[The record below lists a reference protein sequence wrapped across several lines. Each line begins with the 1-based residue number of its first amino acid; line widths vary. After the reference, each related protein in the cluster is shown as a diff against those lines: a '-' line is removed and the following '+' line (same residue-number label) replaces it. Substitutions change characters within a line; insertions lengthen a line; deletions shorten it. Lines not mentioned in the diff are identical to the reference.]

1 MNKREVSEIKKN
13 FKDSSNYFTLEKV
26 LVGFVDYEG
35 TVLYHKVNSAVT
47 MTVEDRDVYDETL
60 KKVLSTAVGKK
71 FTEYEFLNEAY
82 EEGKPQNILYT
93 LLESELNNDEVC
105 EKFLNHIANNIDY
118 AGPFTVITAY
128 CTYSVPKKNKND
140 DFDNDNNEEL
150 YRYLLTAI
158 CPVSTSTD
166 GFIFDKDDNEILKK
180 INSELIIDKSPSDG
194 FLFPTF
200 SNRSSDINHVMYYS
214 KSSKKPNFTIVEN
227 VLGCQFV
234 MSADVEKASFQS
246 ILQDVAGDN
255 LDYNLINT
263 VNERIKDVINED
275 TNNTELMTIE
285 PYKLKEILSESGLQD
300 DRLALVESTYKR
312 TCGEAILTASN
323 LVDTKNT
330 VNMAGIKIDI
340 KPFASDKVRTSV
352 IDGHKCLLIDIDE
365 PIIEI
370 NGLSVKLD

>member
-1 MNKREVSEIKKN
+1 
-13 FKDSSNYFTLEKV
+13 
-26 LVGFVDYEG
+26 
-35 TVLYHKVNSAVT
+35 
-47 MTVEDRDVYDETL
+47 
-60 KKVLSTAVGKK
+60 
-71 FTEYEFLNEAY
+71 
-82 EEGKPQNILYT
+82 
-93 LLESELNNDEVC
+93 
-105 EKFLNHIANNIDY
+105 
-118 AGPFTVITAY
+118 
-128 CTYSVPKKNKND
+128 
-140 DFDNDNNEEL
+140 
-150 YRYLLTAI
+150 
-158 CPVSTSTD
+158 
-166 GFIFDKDDNEILKK
+166 
-180 INSELIIDKSPSDG
+180 
-194 FLFPTF
+194 
-200 SNRSSDINHVMYYS
+200 
-214 KSSKKPNFTIVEN
+214 
-227 VLGCQFV
+227 

-323 LVDTKNT
+323 LVNTKNT
-330 VNMAGIKIDI
+330 VNMTGIKIDI